1 MRRRQARVEG
11 GVRQIRRWMEEC
23 KKVGHLLLDMRLI
36 LAPFSF
42 NKINE
47 PLADKMLL
55 SSFKFLSSLTKILQ
69 CDGIMFLISR
79 TKRRRKFFTKGKSIY
94 TPFLSILLINV
105 NAFNCLPFLRL
116 VQIYLHQI
124 SPHARVFITGLGGL
138 GDSRVF
144 MALIELSGLGKGFS
158 GI

>member
-1 MRRRQARVEG
+1 
-11 GVRQIRRWMEEC
+11 
-23 KKVGHLLLDMRLI
+23 
-36 LAPFSF
+36 
-42 NKINE
+42 
-47 PLADKMLL
+47 
-55 SSFKFLSSLTKILQ
+55 
-69 CDGIMFLISR
+69 MFLISR

-105 NAFNCLPFLRL
+105 NAFNCLPFVRL